1 MKNARLLCLLALGM
15 SFLTACGPTLTPFT
29 QRLQDQYDW
38 TDSELK
44 RIQFYV
50 SRDIVLRRE
59 ATGGRSEIIGG
70 EIKVVDGRNI
80 DQVVIRKGTPG
91 VLLFQPKDNRFAVG
105 FEASSD
111 SKYLIFGP
119 SPRAGERYVLLA
131 SQWQRRGGTVTYDG
145 RKYRVESESA
155 YASLM
160 VDLKK
165 IRKVDVKNRRAT
177 GRRVD

>member
-1 MKNARLLCLLALGM
+1 MSVHALA
-15 SFLTACGPTLTPFT
+15 
-29 QRLQDQYDW
+29 
-38 TDSELK
+38 
-44 RIQFYV
+44 I
-50 SRDIVLRRE
+50 
-59 ATGGRSEIIGG
+59 
-70 EIKVVDGRNI
+70 
-80 DQVVIRKGTPG
+80 VVITLRE
-91 VLLFQPKDNRFAVG
+91 DNRFAVG

-155 YASLM
+155 YAALM

-165 IRKVDVKNRRAT
+165 IRKVDVNNRRAT
-177 GRRVD
+177 GRRVN